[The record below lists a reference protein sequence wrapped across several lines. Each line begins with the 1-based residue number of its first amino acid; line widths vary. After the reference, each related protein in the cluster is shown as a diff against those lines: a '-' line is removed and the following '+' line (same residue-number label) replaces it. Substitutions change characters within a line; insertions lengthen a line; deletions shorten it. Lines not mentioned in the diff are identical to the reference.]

1 MPVNW
6 FWGTPAHW
14 FQVDVVHWLI
24 KSSHSHICIPVLCQ
38 YTRKHNHATSK
49 KNMITP
55 TDWKLWEMWWQLLT
69 MVIPHNITLLCIL
82 QVLEYLLCAAMMCI
96 IHTLHYSVV
105 HPAGV
110 GVPAV
115 GSHDVHGPHTAL
127 LCCVSC
133 RYWSTCCG
141 QPCAWR
147 PPCLW
152 WQWSTC
158 RGEQRCT
165 RLCASVTTTAKLDT
179 MQRYGMKR
187 VRLFSLCFIWE

>member
-82 QVLEYLLCAAMMCI
+82 QVLEYLLWAAMMCMV
-96 IHTLHYSVV
+96 HTLHYSVV
-105 HPAGV
+105 CPAGI

-115 GSHDVHGPHTAL
+115 GSHVHGDLRASDGSEVLAVASNAVHGCVPVL
-127 LCCVSC
+127 LRLQS
-133 RYWSTCCG
+133 WT
-141 QPCAWR
+141 P
-147 PPCLW
+147 
-152 WQWSTC
+152 C
-158 RGEQRCT
+158 RGMGWKE
-165 RLCASVTTTAKLDT
+165 CAFLVFVSFGNSLVCQTVLEISNTLYIFGHFLAK
-179 MQRYGMKR
+179 G
-187 VRLFSLCFIWE
+187 